1 MPSGTGDELE
11 SIAWQF
17 LCSHYTGPE
26 YWDSSLER
34 RLDAFLRHRDR
45 ADILNDGGAY
55 DCLVARVMANM
66 CNIGYAAVDR
76 HADGPD
82 SGRP

>member
-66 CNIGYAAVDR
+66 ARAR
-76 HADGPD
+76 ADGLLD
-82 SGRP
+82 VTNRGRR